1 MRCRASFNNG
11 FTLLEIIVVL
21 IIFSL
26 TVALAAPSVVSG
38 LGKAGLKSTT
48 RKMASTLEYTKN
60 MALRERSVYYA
71 EALGDRL
78 IVMELGAEAASR
90 EIKAASETEVTSKG
104 GTVIAFYPGG
114 GSSGGLFEVRY
125 LKDDSYYTIKV
136 DAPTGKVIV
145 STLK

>member
-1 MRCRASFNNG
+1 MRCRSSRNSG
-11 FTLLEIIVVL
+11 FTLLEIIFVL

-78 IVMELGAEAASR
+78 IVKELGAEVSSR
-90 EIKAASETEVTSKG
+90 EIKAATDTEVTSKG
-104 GTVIAFYPGG
+104 GAAIAFYPGG
-114 GSSGGLFEVRY
+114 GSNGGLFKVRY

-136 DAPTGKVIV
+136 DAPTGKVKV